1 MFTSIDNEPPEAWD
15 RAYNSGKPREWKEQK
30 VAHEVFN
37 GSIVDDK
44 INPSHYKT
52 DTIECIDAIEAML
65 TPEEFIGY
73 LRGSIMKY
81 EWRYPNKN
89 GVEDLNK
96 AQWFTNKLIAKL
108 KEGRFP

>member
-1 MFTSIDNEPPEAWD
+1 MADKVNHPEH
-15 RAYNSGKPREWKEQK
+15 YNQG
-30 VAHEVFN
+30 
-37 GSIVDDK
+37 
-44 INPSHYKT
+44 
-52 DTIECIDAIEAML
+52 TIECIDAIEAML

-96 AQWFTNKLIAKL
+96 SQWFTNKLIVKL
-108 KEGRFP
+108 KEGRFPWVKRNISMLLM